1 MGISIWQLLIVLVI
15 VLLLFGTKKLR
26 NMGGDLGAAI
36 RNFKGAV
43 KEGGD
48 EAKEA
53 AETVSIEDDS
63 EPTVDA
69 ATMSAKEGRKVC
81 EGARKALDARLAP
94 TFVLAPSPGR
104 RGVSVRTPVPYPSI
118 RPSRTLGASDRHA
131 LRVTYRLETRP
142 NRSPCS
148 T

>member
-36 RNFKGAV
+36 RNFRGAV

-53 AETVSIEDDS
+53 AEAAEAARIEGEEPAPDTATV
-63 EPTVDA
+63 
-69 ATMSAKEGRKVC
+69 SAKER
-81 EGARKALDARLAP
+81 ESA
-94 TFVLAPSPGR
+94 
-104 RGVSVRTPVPYPSI
+104 
-118 RPSRTLGASDRHA
+118 
-131 LRVTYRLETRP
+131 
-142 NRSPCS
+142 
-148 T
+148 

>member
-48 EAKEA
+48 EAKDAAEA
-53 AETVSIEDDS
+53 ARIEDES
-63 EPTVDA
+63 EPVPDA
-69 ATMSAKEGRKVC
+69 ATVSAKER
-81 EGARKALDARLAP
+81 E
-94 TFVLAPSPGR
+94 
-104 RGVSVRTPVPYPSI
+104 SV
-118 RPSRTLGASDRHA
+118 
-131 LRVTYRLETRP
+131 
-142 NRSPCS
+142 
-148 T
+148 